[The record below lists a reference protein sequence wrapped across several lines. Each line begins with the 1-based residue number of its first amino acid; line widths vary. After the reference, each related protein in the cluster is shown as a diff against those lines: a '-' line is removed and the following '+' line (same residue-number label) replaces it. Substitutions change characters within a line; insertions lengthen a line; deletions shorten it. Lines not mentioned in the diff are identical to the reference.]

1 MPARQSAGPVLDLFC
16 LPSVAFLVASAPSAA
31 PPRLTKTTPQAAQA
45 LVSVH
50 TSACGAA
57 ICAASC
63 AALPSRWLPGR
74 PRALGRHEPCTD
86 RPRGWGVYRG
96 GQESWW
102 HAGSGERRGVQQH
115 CARRLGLLPPL
126 CRPLASPSRRAS
138 LSHNHPTMHKPGVP
152 PSAPPLQT
160 WGAAAGGGRLAAC
173 VELARCYRRFRVRP
187 AASSPAFRNPFAR
200 PCGGRGEPRA
210 LR

>member
-1 MPARQSAGPVLDLFC
+1 MPARQSAGPVLGLFC
-16 LPSVAFLVASAPSAA
+16 LPSVAFLVASAPSTA

-50 TSACGAA
+50 TSTCGAA

-86 RPRGWGVYRG
+86 DRPRGWGGRSLG
-96 GQESWW
+96 GTP
-102 HAGSGERRGVQQH
+102 AVSGERRGVQQH

-138 LSHNHPTMHKPGVP
+138 LSHNHPTTNPVCRPRPH
-152 PSAPPLQT
+152 PST
-160 WGAAAGGGRLAAC
+160 WGAAEDVSCLGPAFFVLWFLRP
-173 VELARCYRRFRVRP
+173 RRFLP
-187 AASSPAFRNPFAR
+187 PFRT
-200 PCGGRGEPRA
+200 GYG
-210 LR
+210 L